1 MRQISGMDEFFL
13 HFERSGLPMHVG
25 SVALF
30 DTSAM
35 AQGAPMFAQI
45 REALRCSAERSPMLR
60 KRLFH
65 LPMRVDRPYWL
76 EAQELEID
84 EHVRLA
90 SLPRPRSW
98 ARFCSEL
105 ARLFETPLDLE
116 RPLWEAIVIT
126 DLEGIEGVPP
136 NGFAVLTKAHHSVLD
151 GVAGVELMDAFL
163 DSSPEQERS
172 EPVFER
178 RPDTPPDALALITE
192 TFLRMSTR
200 AGRLAGLAARTLPAI
215 LKTQVG
221 SLLPQSEPAPTATP
235 SAPVCRTIFNGRPS
249 PARVFGGV
257 RLDLQEVQ
265 ALRGAVDGATVNDVI
280 LAICGGALR
289 RYLMATENP
298 PVESLIAVA
307 PVSIRAAGTG
317 SEGGNR
323 VSMMTAALGTEI
335 ADPLARLQQVCKAS
349 RTSKKQSSELGATTI
364 VDTADLIPSALGE
377 LASRAYRALNLSSQ
391 HAPLFNCVV
400 TNVPGPPQP
409 LYLAGAKMVAN
420 YGLGPIFDGVGLI
433 HPVLSYDGGITI
445 AFTSC
450 PSMLREPALYQECIQ
465 SAFEELQS
473 AVNELGTLGR
483 QLESQE
489 PNDIEPSDIEPSDI
503 EPSDIEPNNVTQLR
517 R

>member
-25 SVALF
+25 SVAIF
-30 DTSAM
+30 DTSRM
-35 AQGAPMFAQI
+35 PRDTPTFAQI

-60 KRLFH
+60 KRLFNV
-65 LPMRVDRPYWL
+65 PMHADRPYWL

-84 EHVRLA
+84 AHVRLA
-90 SLPRPRSW
+90 SLPQPRSW

-126 DLEGIEGVPP
+126 DLEGVEGVPSD
-136 NGFAVLTKAHHSVLD
+136 GFAVLTKAHHSVLD

-172 EPVFER
+172 EPVYPR
-178 RPDTPPDALALITE
+178 RPDTPPDSLGLVTE

-200 AGRLAGLAARTLPAI
+200 AGRAVGLAARTLPSI
-215 LKTQVG
+215 LKAQAG
-221 SLLPQSEPAPTATP
+221 ALLPQPEPAPMATP
-235 SAPVCRTIFNGRPS
+235 STPVSRTIFNGRPS
-249 PARVFGGV
+249 VARVFGGV
-257 RLDLQEVQ
+257 RFDLHEVQ
-265 ALRGAVDGATVNDVI
+265 TLRSGVAGATVNDVV

-289 RYLMATENP
+289 LYLQATENP
-298 PVESLIAVA
+298 PVESLIAMA

-317 SEGGNR
+317 SGGGNR

-335 ADPLARLQQVCKAS
+335 ADPLVRLEQVCEAS
-349 RTSKKQSSELGATTI
+349 RTSKKQTSELGASTI
-364 VDTADLIPSALGE
+364 VDMADLIPSALGE
-377 LASRAYRALNLSSQ
+377 LASRVYRALNLSSQ

-465 SAFEELQS
+465 SAFDDLQS
-473 AVNELGTLGR
+473 AVNRLGTQG
-483 QLESQE
+483 SQHENHEPDNIE
-489 PNDIEPSDIEPSDI
+489 PNDIEPS
-503 EPSDIEPNNVTQLR
+503 NVTQLR
-517 R
+517 L